1 MKKFINAAFWAVKI
15 ALGLGSF
22 MVFNDS
28 DTFMPNF
35 LGIVCIAALVAVESI
50 HNTYKQVSNQ

>member
-1 MKKFINAAFWAVKI
+1 MKKLINIALWAVKI
-15 ALGLGSF
+15 ALGFGCF

-28 DTFMPNF
+28 DTFIPN
-35 LGIVCIAALVAVESI
+35 LIGIACIAALVAIESI